1 MLITDQRISPLFFVF
16 FYVLIQLVYVRM
28 LYFSVKLAEK
38 KAVVDKRKK
47 QKPTGFW
54 GIWLFEIS
62 VKSEIIKTLR
72 PQILLPNEREDFFFG
87 SKSLSLKA

>member
-1 MLITDQRISPLFFVF
+1 MLITDQRISPPFFVF
-16 FYVLIQLVYVRM
+16 LCSYTTSVRM

-38 KAVVDKRKK
+38 KAVVDKREKK

-62 VKSEIIKTLR
+62 VKSEIIKT
-72 PQILLPNEREDFFFG
+72 PDFVA
-87 SKSLSLKA
+87 K

>member
-1 MLITDQRISPLFFVF
+1 MLITDQRISPPFFVF
-16 FYVLIQLVYVRM
+16 LCSYTTIVRV

-38 KAVVDKRKK
+38 MVVDKRKK

-62 VKSEIIKTLR
+62 VKSEIIKT
-72 PQILLPNEREDFFFG
+72 PDFVA
-87 SKSLSLKA
+87 K